1 MSREILVKIQDHV
14 ATVTLNRPN
23 KRNAINYHM
32 WNSLGNIFTDLDME
46 QKVRVIVLTGAG
58 EEAFSA
64 GADISEFDKYRST
77 SIKAKE
83 YAEAFDSTANALD
96 RISKPTI
103 SMIKGYCVGGGCELS
118 LATNCRIAAS
128 NSHFGIPA
136 ARLGIVIGYREMQRL
151 VNLVGSGNAE
161 YMLLSAQLLDPHEAL
176 RIGLINQV
184 LPLEELEEFTYTL
197 ANNIAEH
204 SPLSYQIHKKILKT
218 IVENPSLNNL
228 TQEEKHIP
236 FSMFDTEDFQEGAK
250 AFMEKRNP
258 RFRNR

>member
-1 MSREILVKIQDHV
+1 MSQEILVETQGRI
-14 ATVTLNRPN
+14 ATVTLNRAN

-32 WNSLGNIFTDLDME
+32 WNSLRTIFTDLDME
-46 QKVRVIVLTGAG
+46 QQVRVIVLTGAG

-64 GADISEFDKYRST
+64 GADIAEFNKYRST
-77 SIKAKE
+77 SMKAKE

-96 RISKPTI
+96 AISKPTI

-128 NSHFGIPA
+128 NSQFGIPA

-151 VNLVGSGNAE
+151 VNLVGSGNAQ
-161 YMLLSAQLLDPHEAL
+161 YMLLSAHLLDADEAL
-176 RIGLINQV
+176 RIGLVNRV

-197 ANNIAEH
+197 ANNIADYA
-204 SPLSYQIHKKILKT
+204 PLSYQVQKKILKT

-228 TQEEKHIP
+228 NQEEKDMP
-236 FSMFDTEDFQEGAK
+236 FSVFDTEDFQEGTK
-250 AFMEKRNP
+250 AFMEKRKP
-258 RFRNR
+258 LFRNR

>member
-1 MSREILVKIQDHV
+1 MSQEILVEIQGRI
-14 ATVTLNRPN
+14 ATVTLNRAN

-32 WNSLGNIFTDLDME
+32 WNSLRNIFTDLDME
-46 QKVRVIVLTGAG
+46 QQVRVIVLTGAG

-64 GADISEFDKYRST
+64 GADIAEFNKYRST
-77 SIKAKE
+77 SMKAKE

-96 RISKPTI
+96 AISKPTI

-128 NSHFGIPA
+128 NSQFGIPA

-151 VNLVGSGNAE
+151 VNLVGSGNAQ
-161 YMLLSAQLLDPHEAL
+161 YMLLSAHLLDADEAL
-176 RIGLINQV
+176 RIGLVNRV

-197 ANNIAEH
+197 ANNIADYA
-204 SPLSYQIHKKILKT
+204 PLSYQVQKKILKT

-228 TQEEKHIP
+228 NQEEKDMP
-236 FSMFDTEDFQEGAK
+236 FSVFDTEDFQEGTK
-250 AFMEKRNP
+250 AFMEKRKP
-258 RFRNR
+258 LFRNR